1 MLFFPDRL
9 IALRLATLGLAL
21 AGLVTGCV
29 HYEPRPI
36 EPAAIAAGL
45 DARTLD
51 APDLRAFL
59 ETNSHGASLAWPQ
72 RKWDFEQLTL
82 AAFYFHPS
90 LELARAQWATTHAGE
105 KTAGGRPNPTLS
117 VSPEYAFNAG
127 KGASPWLA
135 TLNLDWPIET
145 GGKRGKRI
153 TKAEKLSEVARLNL
167 ATTAWQVRS
176 QLRAALLDYAAP
188 RRREQLLRAQVSLQ
202 EKIVERYESKIRAG
216 VHAPHEAAPVRI
228 ALAKFHV
235 EAADAARV
243 AAEARARVAE
253 AVGVP
258 TAAFVGKE
266 VTFDLNLPSAVELT
280 SAEARHR
287 ALLGRADVLAALAD
301 YAASEAELRL
311 QIAKQYPDVHVGTGY
326 QFDQGDHKWSLG
338 LSGELPVLN
347 RNQGPISQAFAL
359 RNESAAR
366 FTSVQVKV
374 IAEIDRALAS
384 FHAAQSQ
391 IEQLKPLRA
400 AQQQQADSLAAQ
412 VKAGAAEPLDALA
425 AQSELAGAD
434 LAEFDAQ
441 LRVLQALGQ
450 LEDAIQR
457 PFEALRVVE
466 QGGAAQTNHSH
477 P

>member
-1 MLFFPDRL
+1 M
-9 IALRLATLGLAL
+9 LGLAA
-21 AGLVTGCV
+21 AGLLTGCV

-36 EPAAIAAGL
+36 EPAAIADGL
-45 DARTLD
+45 DSRTLD

-59 ETNSHGASLAWPQ
+59 ETNAHGAPLAWPQ
-72 RKWDFEQLTL
+72 GKWDFEQLTL

-90 LELARAQWATTHAGE
+90 LELARAQWATTRAGE
-105 KTAGGRPNPTLS
+105 KTAGARPNPTIS
-117 VSPEYAFNAG
+117 ISPEYAFNAD
-127 KGASPWLA
+127 KGVSPWIA
-135 TLNLDWPIET
+135 ALNLDWPIET

-153 TKAEKLSEVARLNL
+153 TKSEKLSEVARLNL
-167 ATTAWQVRS
+167 AVTAWQVRS
-176 QLRAALLDYAAP
+176 QLRAALLEHAAP
-188 RRREQLLRAQVSLQ
+188 QRREQLLRAQVSLY
-202 EKIVERYESKIRAG
+202 EKIVGRNESKIRAG
-216 VHAPHEAAPVRI
+216 ALAPHEAAPARI
-228 ALAKFHV
+228 ALAKLRV
-235 EAADAARV
+235 EAGDAARV

-253 AVGVP
+253 ALGLP
-258 TAAFVGKE
+258 AAALAEKE
-266 VTFDLNLPSAVELT
+266 VAFDLNLPSVGVLT
-280 SAEARHR
+280 SAEVRR
-287 ALLGRADVLAALAD
+287 QALLGRADVLAALAE
-301 YAASEAELRL
+301 YAATEAELKL

-326 QFDQGDHKWSLG
+326 QFDQGQHKWSLG

-347 RNQGPISQAFAL
+347 RNQGPISEAFAH

-366 FTSVQVKV
+366 FTAVQVKV

-412 VKAGAAEPLDALA
+412 VKAGAAEPLDALT

-434 LAEFDAQ
+434 LTEFDAQ

-466 QGGAAQTNHSH
+466 QGGAAQSNHSH

>member
-1 MLFFPDRL
+1 M
-9 IALRLATLGLAL
+9 LGLAA
-21 AGLVTGCV
+21 AGLLTGCV

-36 EPAAIAAGL
+36 EPAAIADGL
-45 DARTLD
+45 DSRTLD

-59 ETNSHGASLAWPQ
+59 ETNSQRAPLAWPR

-90 LELARAQWATTHAGE
+90 LELARAQWATTRAGE
-105 KTAGGRPNPTLS
+105 KTAGARPNPTIS
-117 VSPEYAFNAG
+117 VSPEYAFNAD
-127 KGASPWLA
+127 KGVSPWIA
-135 TLNLDWPIET
+135 ALNLDWPIET

-167 ATTAWQVRS
+167 AVTAWQVRS

-188 RRREQLLRAQVSLQ
+188 QRREQLLRAQVSLY
-202 EKIVERYESKIRAG
+202 EKIVERNESKIRAG
-216 VHAPHEAAPVRI
+216 ALAPHEAAPARI
-228 ALAKFHV
+228 ALAKLSV
-235 EAADAARV
+235 EAGDAARV

-253 AVGVP
+253 ALGLP
-258 TAAFVGKE
+258 AAALAEKE
-266 VTFDLNLPSAVELT
+266 VAFDLNLPAFGELT
-280 SAEARHR
+280 SAAARR
-287 ALLGRADVLAALAD
+287 QALLGRADVLAALAD
-301 YAASEAELRL
+301 YAATEAELKL

-326 QFDQGDHKWSLG
+326 QFDQGQHKWSLG
-338 LSGELPVLN
+338 LNGELPVLN
-347 RNQGPISQAFAL
+347 RNQGPISEAFAH

-366 FTSVQVKV
+366 FTVVQVKV

-384 FHAAQSQ
+384 IQAAHAQM
-391 IEQLKPLRA
+391 EQLKPLRA

-412 VKAGAAEPLDALA
+412 VKAGAAEPLDALT

-434 LAEFDAQ
+434 LTEFDAQ

-466 QGGAAQTNHSH
+466 QAGAAQTNHSH